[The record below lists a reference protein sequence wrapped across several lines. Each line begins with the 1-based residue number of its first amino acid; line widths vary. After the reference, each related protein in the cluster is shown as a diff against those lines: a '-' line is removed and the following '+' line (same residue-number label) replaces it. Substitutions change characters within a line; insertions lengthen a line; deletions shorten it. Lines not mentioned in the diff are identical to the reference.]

1 MMFFI
6 LMNSSETVV
15 FISVIV
21 ISGLFEVCDFD
32 ADDEEHGEE
41 EEEKEK
47 QYEQQKF
54 SRLNIF
60 LLFFSVRSF
69 SQLCI
74 VFNCCSVV
82 EDGEASWHKEQ
93 NKQDSS
99 KKSTITK
106 FKINMFEPAPHLGEL
121 FHQARQSFLEEGW

>member
-15 FISVIV
+15 FKSVIV

-82 EDGEASWHKEQ
+82 EDGEAS
-93 NKQDSS
+93 
-99 KKSTITK
+99 
-106 FKINMFEPAPHLGEL
+106 
-121 FHQARQSFLEEGW
+121 